1 MRDAVDLIG
10 KPVVVKEKKYTI
22 STINFL
28 PSPTRPDSYIWFGL
42 SSEGSTVNYDYNDL
56 LPYLKEQ
63 IKL

>member
-10 KPVVVKEKKYTI
+10 KPVVVKEKKYV
-22 STINFL
+22 INTVYFL
-28 PSPTRPDSYIWFGL
+28 TSPVQPGNYIWFGL
-42 SSEGSTVNYDYNDL
+42 SSNGTTVNYAYNDL

>member
-10 KPVVVKEKKYTI
+10 KPIVVKEKKYTI

-28 PSPTRPDSYIWFGL
+28 PSPAQSGSYIWFGL
-42 SSEGSTVNYDYNDL
+42 SSNGSILNYPYEDL

>member
-10 KPVVVKEKKYTI
+10 KPIVVKEKKYVI
-22 STINFL
+22 STVYFL
-28 PSPTRPDSYIWFGL
+28 TTPVQPGNYIWFGL
-42 SSEGSTVNYDYNDL
+42 STSGSILNYPYEDL

>member
-10 KPVVVKEKKYTI
+10 KPVIVKETKYII
-22 STINFL
+22 SNVNFL
-28 PSPTRPDSYIWFGL
+28 PTPAQSGNYIWFGL
-42 SSEGSTVNYDYNDL
+42 SSNGATVNYPYEDL

>member
-10 KPVVVKEKKYTI
+10 KPIVVKEKKYVI
-22 STINFL
+22 SNVNFL
-28 PSPTRPDSYIWFGL
+28 PLPAQPGSYIWFGL
-42 SSEGSTVNYDYNDL
+42 SSSGSVLNYPYEDL

>member
-10 KPVVVKEKKYTI
+10 KKIVVRDKTYTI
-22 STINFL
+22 SKVNFL
-28 PSPTRPDSYIWFGL
+28 PQPARPGSYIWFGL

>member
-10 KPVVVKEKKYTI
+10 KPIVVKEKKYTI
-22 STINFL
+22 STIHFL
-28 PSPTRPDSYIWFGL
+28 PSPAQSGSYIWFGL
-42 SSEGSTVNYDYNDL
+42 SSNGSFLNYPYEDL

>member
-10 KPVVVKEKKYTI
+10 KPVVVKEKKYVI
-22 STINFL
+22 STVYFL
-28 PSPTRPDSYIWFGL
+28 PTPVQSGNYIWFGL
-42 SSEGSTVNYDYNDL
+42 SSSGSTLNYPYEDL

>member
-10 KPVVVKEKKYTI
+10 KKITVKEKRYI
-22 STINFL
+22 IHNVYFL
-28 PSPTRPDSYIWFGL
+28 PNPAQLGNYVWFGL
-42 SSEGSTVNYDYNDL
+42 EHQDGILNYPYNDL